1 MDRWMV
7 GIALVIGWGL
17 TSGLELRAQPQTPG
31 SDQAASHA
39 LDTDTQEDMSPELSG
54 ASAEWLEE
62 KPLRLSMEFQDA
74 KLKDV
79 LKAFSQQT
87 GINVIARADI
97 GDQPITLYFED
108 VEVLDAF
115 DQILSAGNLVYE
127 RAAGSDIYLVKPKAE
142 TGPITVT
149 RVYRLK
155 YARVSKS
162 ILAQAATVFG
172 ARTPFEG
179 ASTSSSTSGS
189 GGGGS
194 GGGAGGFGGGA
205 GGGSAANS
213 LGIDTVLQPLLTDA
227 GSIIVDGRTN
237 SLVITDIPENFPRLE
252 AALAA
257 LDVRTRQVMVDAEV
271 IETGLNKTKDLGIKW
286 GGDAE
291 GTLLTLTPG
300 SRKTSFPWNMLGFG
314 DGLTPSGSTPF
325 STSTL
330 DAGALKSVLQALE
343 TDTDTKVLARPKVL
357 TLDNESA
364 VIRLTTDESIGFTSS
379 SQATTAVQ
387 TSTPERR
394 LTGVVLVVTPQINE
408 GGYITMLV
416 EPSVT
421 KTVDS
426 RISPPSGQATP
437 RDPKTRGSRMLVRIR
452 HGETLVIGGL
462 IDRTEE
468 RSVRGIPVLSDIPFF
483 GAAFKRTEVKNTANE
498 LVVFLTPRLLDEP
511 GMPQLAAAAGAPMNP
526 RAQELPEAQ
535 EHAMEQAL
543 NALEESQ

>member
-1 MDRWMV
+1 MGRLIL
-7 GIALVIGWGL
+7 GIVLGMNWGL
-17 TSGLELRAQPQTPG
+17 GFAMAAPSEGLAVDAPESEELL
-31 SDQAASHA
+31 DAAEA
-39 LDTDTQEDMSPELSG
+39 PPDESPV
-54 ASAEWLEE
+54 
-62 KPLRLSMEFQDA
+62 RLSMEFQDA
-74 KLKDV
+74 KLKDI

-108 VEVLDAF
+108 VGVLDAF
-115 DQILSAGNLVYE
+115 DQILTAGNLTYE
-127 RAAGSDIYLVKPKAE
+127 RAGGSDIYLVKPKAD
-142 TGPITVT
+142 TGAKTMT

-162 ILAQAATVFG
+162 ILAQAATAFG

-179 ASTSSSTSGS
+179 ASAADSST
-189 GGGGS
+189 GGGS
-194 GGGAGGFGGGA
+194 TSGGAGGFGGGGTSSTA
-205 GGGSAANS
+205 GV
-213 LGIDTVLQPLLTDA
+213 GIDTVLQPLLTEV

-237 SLVITDIPENFPRLE
+237 SLVITDLPENFPRLE

-271 IETGLNKTKDLGIKW
+271 IETGFNKTKDMGIKW
-286 GGDAE
+286 SSAKEGDLF
-291 GTLLTLTPG
+291 TITPG
-300 SRKTSFPWNMLGFG
+300 ERTSRFPWMWLGEG
-314 DGLTPSGSTPF
+314 IQPSSSTRF
-325 STSTL
+325 SATTL
-330 DAGALKSVLQALE
+330 SAASATAILQALE

-364 VIRLTTDESIGFTSS
+364 VIRLTTDESIGFTSTG
-379 SQATTAVQ
+379 QAITGTQ

-408 GGYITMLV
+408 NGYITMLV

-426 RISPPSGQATP
+426 RLTTPSTLTTP
-437 RDPKTRGSRMLVRIR
+437 RDPKTRGSRTLVRIR

-468 RSVRGIPVLSDIPFF
+468 QSVRGVPVLQDLPFV
-483 GAAFKRTEVKNTANE
+483 GGAFKRTEVKNSANE
-498 LVVFLTPRLLDEP
+498 LLVFLTPHVLEEP
-511 GMPQLAAAAGAPMNP
+511 GVSQLAAVPLEAPIGA
-526 RAQELPEAQ
+526 REQELPEAQ
-535 EHAMEQAL
+535 QRAMDQAL
-543 NALEESQ
+543 HALERSGERGAHFHSQDTR